1 RDIYIGGT
9 MDIGGDFLGEKFDYV
24 ALGHLHI
31 NQTVKA
37 NHVRYSGSPIPLS
50 FSESKQKKKVNIVT
64 FEDNNV
70 EVEELEIP
78 LYRSLKVIKGNL
90 EEVKKELD
98 NIEEKSTWIKI
109 DLNDENPMFANQ
121 SIREYA
127 NELELTILAI
137 KIDKTQKRLQAQ
149 ELKVTSLDEL
159 NPTDVFNRRL
169 EVDEITDED
178 FKKELTLKF
187 KEVLERVVIK

>member
-1 RDIYIGGT
+1 
-9 MDIGGDFLGEKFDYV
+9 
-24 ALGHLHI
+24 
-31 NQTVKA
+31 
-37 NHVRYSGSPIPLS
+37 
-50 FSESKQKKKVNIVT
+50 
-64 FEDNNV
+64 
-70 EVEELEIP
+70 
-78 LYRSLKVIKGNL
+78 
-90 EEVKKELD
+90 
-98 NIEEKSTWIKI
+98 
-109 DLNDENPMFANQ
+109 MFANQ

-137 KIDKTQKRLQAQ
+137 KVDKTQKRLQAQ
-149 ELKVTSLDEL
+149 ELNVTSLDEL